1 MARRILKMSVTLVL
15 ATAISL
21 GSTLA
26 EEIKPRDLAIGPA
39 SVADLAERLQDAVV
53 NIAISQKADSEEN
66 DTPAPLA
73 DENAPFQEY
82 FRDFFNDR
90 GGRDRSNRNIS
101 SLGSGFV
108 IDEEGYIVTNNHVI
122 EGAARIT
129 VNFANGRQLEGTL
142 VGTDKKTDLALVKVE
157 PKWPLKVVKFGDSD
171 EMRIGDW
178 VMAIGNPFG
187 LGGTVT
193 IGIVSAR
200 GRNINA
206 GPFDDFL
213 QTDAAINKGNSGG
226 PLFNMYGDVIGVN
239 TAIISPSGGS
249 IGIGFAT
256 PAEIATH
263 VIAQLK
269 EFGKTRRGWLGVR
282 IQEVE
287 DDIAPGLGLD
297 EPRGALIAG
306 IIDDG
311 PATGGPLKAGD
322 VILRFNGKDIR
333 HARDLARVVAE
344 SSVDEDLP
352 ATVLRDGKEIDVT
365 LHLGQVEEPE
375 EDVAAADDVEEA
387 PVVDEE
393 DGVVTGDLYVL
404 GMLVV
409 ELDESVREEYGIGD
423 AVEGVAVRDVEL
435 NSAAALEGI
444 VVGDVIV
451 EISQE
456 AVSTP
461 QDVADRIA
469 ALRDEG
475 RRNAQVLISNPEG
488 DLRFLSLLLE

>member
-1 MARRILKMSVTLVL
+1 MACRVLKISATLVL
-15 ATAISL
+15 AMSISL
-21 GSTLA
+21 GNAFA
-26 EEIKPRDLAIGPA
+26 EEIKTRDLSTGPA

-53 NIAISQKADSEEN
+53 NIAISQKADDGEN

-82 FRDFFNDR
+82 FRDFFKDR
-90 GGRDRSNRNIS
+90 GGRDRSNRNIA

-108 IDEEGYIVTNNHVI
+108 IDEEGYIVTNNHVV
-122 EGAARIT
+122 EGAGRIT
-129 VNFANGRQLEGTL
+129 INFANGRQLDGTL

-157 PKWPLKVVKFGDSD
+157 PEWPLKVVKFGDSD

-193 IGIVSAR
+193 LGIVSAR

-269 EFGKTRRGWLGVR
+269 EFGETQRGWLGVR
-282 IQEVE
+282 IQEVGN
-287 DDIAPGLGLD
+287 DIAPGLGLD

-311 PATGGPLKAGD
+311 PAVGGPLKAGD
-322 VILRFNGKDIR
+322 VVLRFNGKDIR
-333 HARDLARVVAE
+333 RSRDLARIVAE
-344 SSVDEDLP
+344 SAINEDLP
-352 ATVLRDGKEIDVT
+352 ATILRDGKEIDVT
-365 LHLGQVEEPE
+365 LRLAQVEEPE
-375 EDVAAADDVEEA
+375 DEVAAADEEA
-387 PVVDEE
+387 PPAADDEE
-393 DGVVTGDLYVL
+393 QAVVGDLYVL
-404 GMLVV
+404 GMLVA
-409 ELDESVREEYGIGD
+409 ELDDSVREEFGIKET
-423 AVEGVAVRDVEL
+423 VEGVAVRDVEL

-461 QDVADRIA
+461 QDVADKIA

-475 RRNAQVLISNPEG
+475 RRNAQVLISNPDG